1 VSDLYRIE
9 KGEQFST
16 GNYRGPVEVYKRD
29 DKEPVL
35 SFQGFPSVDE
45 RQVRV
50 VEEMVRI
57 CNLHERLFDVLR
69 LAEIHVDWVDQGLNS
84 VHEQILDV
92 IRECEEGER

>member
-57 CNLHERLFDVLR
+57 CNFHEKMLGLLR
-69 LAEIHVDWVDQGLNS
+69 IAEAHIDWDRQGLNCE
-84 VHEQILDV
+84 HELVRAV